1 MTPALKKKLTDY
13 RQRLAALE
21 QEMASG
27 GGGGDW
33 QALSVEHGKLA
44 PLVAAYDVWCS
55 AAQTSREL
63 EDWDDSGEDAE
74 MRQLLAAERSAAATA
89 YTEAE
94 TRLRQMLSPEASENR
109 RNCFI
114 EIRAAVG
121 GNESCLFAADL
132 LRLYMRAA
140 DTAGWQSELISHTD
154 GEVGG
159 YKEAIIK
166 VNGAGA
172 YGRLK
177 FESGAHRVQRVPQTE
192 SQGRI
197 HTSIVTVVVLAEADE
212 VDDNLKLSPAD
223 LRIETFR
230 ASGAGGQHV
239 NTTDS
244 AVRITHIPTG
254 IVAECQD
261 DRSQHKNRD
270 KALSVLK
277 ARIVSKR
284 RRERQEQEASTRR
297 LLVGSGDRSDRIR
310 TYNFP
315 QGRMTDHRIGLTLY
329 KLQLIMEGEI
339 GEVLDALAAADEED
353 RVLSG

>member
-1 MTPALKKKLTDY
+1 MTPAIKKKLTEC
-13 RQRLAALE
+13 RQRLAELE
-21 QEMASG
+21 QEMAG
-27 GGGGDW
+27 GDGDW
-33 QALSVEHGKLA
+33 QALAVEHGKLA
-44 PLVAAYDVWCS
+44 PLVSAYDDWCS
-55 AAQTSREL
+55 AVENCRALADWNETDEE
-63 EDWDDSGEDAE
+63 ED
-74 MRQLLAAERSAAATA
+74 MRQLVAAERDSAAAA
-89 YTEAE
+89 RDEAE
-94 TRLRQMLSPEASENR
+94 TRLRQLLSPEAAENR

-140 DTAGWQSELISHTD
+140 DMQGWRSELISHTS

-159 YKEAIIK
+159 YKEVITKII
-166 VNGAGA
+166 GSGA

-197 HTSIVTVVVLAEADE
+197 HTSIVTVAVLVEADE
-212 VDDNLKLSPAD
+212 ADDDLTLSPAD
-223 LRIETFR
+223 VRIETFR

-244 AVRITHIPTG
+244 AVRITHVPTG

-270 KALSVLK
+270 KAMSVLK
-277 ARIVSKR
+277 ARIVNQR
-284 RRERQEQEASTRR
+284 RRERQEEEASTRR
-297 LLVGSGDRSDRIR
+297 LLVGSGDRADRIR

-315 QGRMTDHRIGLTLY
+315 QGRMTDHRIRLTLY
-329 KLQLIMEGEI
+329 KLSLIMEGDI

-353 RVLSG
+353 RAVAG